1 MTMTDMAMLDNL
13 RHGADVL
20 STDGHEVGR
29 LHTVLLDGRDETVT
43 RIVVNA
49 GPYFPAPGFGSPD
62 LIAVPVAFVAD
73 AQDDRVVLAVTREK
87 FREMPPYADYSPP
100 PPPPEP
106 SDKERRGVID
116 VAIALAQSFASIGGV
131 PVHREAFRR
140 AEFERHLFND
150 APVWRNNP
158 HEQIGEVEHV
168 LVDEQDEE
176 IEAIVVR
183 RGEVLG
189 DKVILPIDYVS
200 EVFGGIVR
208 VDITDEEIEALEE
221 YEED

>member
-1 MTMTDMAMLDNL
+1 MAMLDNL
-13 RHGADVL
+13 RHGAEVL
-20 STDGHEVGR
+20 STDGYEVGK
-29 LHTVLLDGRDETVT
+29 LHTVLLDGRDETIT
-43 RIVVNA
+43 RVVVNA
-49 GPYFPAPGFGSPD
+49 GPHFPAPGFGSPD
-62 LIAVPVAFVAD
+62 LIAVPVEDVAD
-73 AQDDRVVLAVTREK
+73 ARDDRVVLNITREK
-87 FREMPPYADYSPP
+87 FRDMPSFADYSPP
-100 PPPPEP
+100 PPPEA

-150 APVWRNNP
+150 APVWRNDP

-168 LVDEQDEE
+168 LADEQDEE

-189 DKVILPIDYVS
+189 DKIILPIDYVS

-208 VDITDEEIEALEE
+208 VDITDEQIDALEE
-221 YEED
+221 YED

>member
-1 MTMTDMAMLDNL
+1 MTMLDMAMLDNL
-13 RHGADVL
+13 RHGAEVL
-20 STDGHEVGR
+20 STDGHEVGK
-29 LHTVLLDGRDETVT
+29 LHTVLLDGRDETIT
-43 RIVVNA
+43 RVVVNA
-49 GPYFPAPGFGSPD
+49 GPHFPAPGFGTPE
-62 LIAVPVAFVAD
+62 LIAVPVEEVAD
-73 AQDDRVVLAVTREK
+73 AQENKLILKVTREK
-87 FREMPPYADYSPP
+87 FRDMPQFADYSLQPP
-100 PPPPEP
+100 PKP
-106 SDKERRGVID
+106 SDVEGMGLFD
-116 VAIALAQSFASIGGV
+116 VAVALGQAFASIGGI
-131 PVHREAFRR
+131 PIHRETFRR

-150 APVWRNNP
+150 APVWRNDP

-208 VDITDEEIEALEE
+208 VDITDEQIEALEE
-221 YEED
+221 YEEG